1 MCILFSDWLWHYHSY
16 LMNTSETLSWIWT
29 IRPQTVVPVMD
40 YVYNTWIRN
49 NVYPIRNWSI
59 FMCSMRTNNDVE
71 GWHNNLNSRVSS
83 RDPVPFYLLVTELFK
98 EASDL
103 PMTLRLVTEGKLRRY
118 QRKKTR
124 QTQGRLFNLWK
135 RYCDHE
141 ISVSHLL
148 SSCGAIY
155 GPQAE

>member
-1 MCILFSDWLWHYHSY
+1 MYSFLRLVMALPFLPHEHISDAFLDLDDKAPDS
-16 LMNTSETLSWIWT
+16 
-29 IRPQTVVPVMD
+29 VVPVMD

-124 QTQGRLFNLWK
+124 QTQGRL
-135 RYCDHE
+135 
-141 ISVSHLL
+141 
-148 SSCGAIY
+148 
-155 GPQAE
+155 